1 MAKEAL
7 TKAEHPDIKNLA
19 QAIIDMQSA
28 EITQLEAWRDQ
39 WR

>member
-1 MAKEAL
+1 L
-7 TKAEHPDIKNLA
+7 TKAEHADIKNLS
-19 QAIIDMQSA
+19 QAVIDMQSA